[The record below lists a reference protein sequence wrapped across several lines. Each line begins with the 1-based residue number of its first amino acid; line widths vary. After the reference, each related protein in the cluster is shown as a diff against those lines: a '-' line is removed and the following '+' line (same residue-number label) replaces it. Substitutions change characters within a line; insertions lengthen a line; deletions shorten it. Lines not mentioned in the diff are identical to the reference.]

1 MRILCRI
8 FSRGVIDCGAKE
20 GFWLVVVMST
30 ALSIS
35 DLLICR
41 FGNDHDVGA

>member
-1 MRILCRI
+1 M
-8 FSRGVIDCGAKE
+8 IDCGAKE
-20 GFWLVVVMST
+20 GREEGLWLVVVMST